1 MPVLPPALQQIPSR
15 LPSLLLGDT
24 MTEVNKIVTEQEI
37 QDWYDSGP
45 IKPDMLEMW
54 LDIIEKNKDK

>member
-1 MPVLPPALQQIPSR
+1 MKKV
-15 LPSLLLGDT
+15 
-24 MTEVNKIVTEQEI
+24 VTEQEI

-54 LDIIEKNKDK
+54 LNIIQENKNK

>member
-1 MPVLPPALQQIPSR
+1 
-15 LPSLLLGDT
+15 

-54 LDIIEKNKDK
+54 LDIIQKNKDK

>member
-1 MPVLPPALQQIPSR
+1 
-15 LPSLLLGDT
+15 
-24 MTEVNKIVTEQEI
+24 MTEMKKVVTEQEI

-54 LDIIEKNKDK
+54 LNIIQEKKNK